1 MRLRP
6 FFAYPSSYSQKTKR
20 TRLVFGFGIT
30 SGSRAIYGVW
40 LWRDRRLCR
49 RSHGPQGTMREHWRL
64 SKHRLEFQVGRKCF
78 TFVLEPRPRLRFEVV
93 QLGV

>member
-6 FFAYPSSYSQKTKR
+6 FVAYPSSYSQKTKR

-30 SGSRAIYGVW
+30 HGGRAIYGVW
-40 LWRDRRLCR
+40 VWRNRRLVR
-49 RSHGPQGTMREHWRL
+49 RTPGPQGTMREHWRL
-64 SKHRLEFQVGRKCF
+64 SEHRLEFQVGQKCL
-78 TFVLEPRPRLRFEVV
+78 TFVLEPSHWPRFEVV